1 MAKFIVS
8 LRSGL
13 TEILLQSKTPL
24 VSLYTKFKN
33 RHRYKEMPVERVLSG
48 FGLEK
53 LPRISDNFYEYNMS
67 DIAQDDL
74 IKEIKDLALRVN

>member
-1 MAKFIVS
+1 
-8 LRSGL
+8 
-13 TEILLQSKTPL
+13 
-24 VSLYTKFKN
+24 
-33 RHRYKEMPVERVLSG
+33 MPVERVLSG
-48 FGLEK
+48 FSLEK